1 MLVECKSGY
10 GFDLEIEFKMLC
22 VIECVWWELD
32 IGILVIYCGVYLVF
46 KGKIVIEVV
55 DDIINNYFLKL
66 KEFGRNGEIYVDN
79 IDVFCEKGV
88 FDFDFIRR
96 IF

>member
-1 MLVECKSGY
+1 M
-10 GFDLEIEFKMLC
+10 
-22 VIECVWWELD
+22 VIL
-32 IGILVIYCGVYLVF
+32 F
-46 KGKIVIEVV
+46 FFFRGKIVKEVV
-55 DDIINNYFLKL
+55 DDIVNNYILKL